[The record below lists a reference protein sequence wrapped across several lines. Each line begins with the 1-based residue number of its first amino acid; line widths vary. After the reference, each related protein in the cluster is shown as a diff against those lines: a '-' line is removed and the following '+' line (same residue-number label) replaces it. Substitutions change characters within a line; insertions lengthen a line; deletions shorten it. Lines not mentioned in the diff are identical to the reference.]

1 MDKITENMDK
11 ITEKTEN
18 TVYSDVDDIT
28 EESDEISSGQDKLK
42 DLIPNIKDM
51 GMLSSIFKMFV
62 NFVPDNVWKLTA
74 ESTLNKICETVRD
87 ADTAKPGDTD
97 SAGCVIK
104 MEIVKQVNTLISA
117 LIEGINKEKLKE
129 KIMDK
134 IMEKLDDP
142 LNDFNEDCVALKIM
156 DSLLTQRKSELVDFL
171 TKYFTSEYIRS
182 QPSQEDDAKLLN
194 FVNLNDINK
203 YFEYLSKQEVTAL
216 EDEEVDVK
224 EGEVVVNE
232 GEVDVNKGQGIS
244 DGASSGGSSYKIN
257 QNGGSI
263 GEVVETA
270 ELAAEAAQ
278 EVIKSFDELMRNMI
292 KNIMSEAANDASGT
306 ESDDSDK
313 KVFLKASDM
322 SNRILNA
329 ANFHLEKPEGRQ
341 IYLRQIEKLL
351 SRSINDISDFHPL
364 MIPLFKKCLDNG
376 KFNTVLEKTIDN
388 TVNINDTSRVEND
401 KILAIK
407 HPFKI
412 EETEKHSLELE
423 ILEFL
428 EKLHNNVKEELEKIN
443 PVENIY
449 NEIKGSKCKTY
460 GSIPEETINHK
471 RKLDEERD
479 EETINHKRK
488 LDEERDEETIADNTN
503 VDKTS
508 ADNTKVADNTA
519 VKTSAVNTST
529 DDKTGGNNRKSR
541 NKKYLPKKQKQTR
554 KKYESS

>member
-1 MDKITENMDK
+1 M
-11 ITEKTEN
+11 EKTPKLFD
-18 TVYSDVDDIT
+18 TSTLKKDVDSAIDGIK
-28 EESDEISSGQDKLK
+28 EQSDEISSGTDKLK
-42 DLIPNIKDM
+42 DLVPKIKDM

-74 ESTLNKICETVRD
+74 ESTLNTICETVRD
-87 ADTAKPGDTD
+87 ADTAKPGDPD

-117 LIEGINKEKLKE
+117 LIAGINKEKLKE

-142 LNDFNEDCVALKIM
+142 LSDFNEDCVAFKIM
-156 DSLLTQRKSELVDFL
+156 DSLLTKRNSELADFL

-182 QPSQEDDAKLLN
+182 QPSDAKLLN
-194 FVNLNDINK
+194 FVNLSDINK

-216 EDEEVDVK
+216 EDEALGK
-224 EGEVVVNE
+224 EPDKASVV
-232 GEVDVNKGQGIS
+232 
-244 DGASSGGSSYKIN
+244 GASDDKASDKASVVGASDDEASDDKASVVGASDDEASDDKAPVGASIGGSSYKIN

-263 GEVVETA
+263 GEAAETA
-270 ELAAEAAQ
+270 KLAAEAAQ

-376 KFNTVLEKTIDN
+376 NFNNVLEKTINN
-388 TVNINDTSRVEND
+388 TVNINDTSSVEND
-401 KILAIK
+401 KILAIES
-407 HPFKI
+407 PFEIQK
-412 EETEKHSLELE
+412 TDQPHLKSE

-428 EKLHNNVKEELEKIN
+428 EKLHNNVKEELEQMPTEI
-443 PVENIY
+443 IY
-449 NEIKGSKCKTY
+449 KELGGSKCKTY
-460 GSIPEETINHK
+460 GSIPNKVIDIKRELDDKNIDEGTI
-471 RKLDEERD
+471 
-479 EETINHKRK
+479 
-488 LDEERDEETIADNTN
+488 
-503 VDKTS
+503 
-508 ADNTKVADNTA
+508 
-519 VKTSAVNTST
+519 AVNTSAVA
-529 DDKTGGNNRKSR
+529 TGGNNRKSR